1 MSTDLKPPGKAMY
14 VAPRPDWDWLRGEQR
29 KLYTRREQVDH
40 VFRKIWGL
48 IIDLHNLRMADP
60 TGELRPAGLSLRF
73 IMESRVHNERC
84 MPGSEGGAR
93 RPAGE
98 SR

>member
-1 MSTDLKPPGKAMY
+1 MSTDSKPPGKAMY
-14 VAPRPDWDWLRGEQR
+14 VAPRPDWDWLRSEQR
-29 KLYTRREQVDH
+29 KLYTRSEQVDH
-40 VFRKIWGL
+40 AFRKMWDL
-48 IIDLHNLRMADP
+48 IIDLNLRIADP
-60 TGELRPAGLSLRF
+60 ADGLLPAGISSRF